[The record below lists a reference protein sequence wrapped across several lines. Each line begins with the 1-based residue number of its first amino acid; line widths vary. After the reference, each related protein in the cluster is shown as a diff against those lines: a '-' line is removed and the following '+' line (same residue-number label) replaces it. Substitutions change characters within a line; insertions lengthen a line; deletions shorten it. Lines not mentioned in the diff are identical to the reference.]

1 MDFSKFK
8 QLKQRLDSN
17 DYYTNWVGIK
27 NGAFLFSYL
36 AQGAII
42 AFGFFYVYNVIYN
55 VEPDWSPWLI
65 GAISLS
71 FLTAYEIFKRSITDK
86 WAQDV
91 VKNGIKSSG
100 EFLILS
106 LVSLLLYSGSFYVS
120 LNGAMQFA
128 DKTTKISEETFQDI
142 NVVRDSIYNKYEQQI
157 LKYDSIK
164 NTIVERQLNDPT
176 IKMYNQAVERYSQ
189 RAWKTDKDLVE
200 SLKPSYDAT
209 IERYNKELAD
219 VDAQIQKLRDDRDA
233 DIKNAEEHITTK
245 SEKQTE
251 LTQVSSQKFVIFSS
265 IFEII
270 IIFGVWFRR
279 YFQRRSIDEW
289 HEKLQNDPKL
299 ARWYKWD
306 NMLDIL
312 YRAKFNVLESG
323 NQIQSAKDF
332 VTNCKLE
339 GIFISESEAKEFFK
353 VLTTLEILETRGSRK
368 YILQGYDGA
377 KNILAKQFDVDVKKN
392 K

>member
-1 MDFSKFK
+1 MDFNKFK
-8 QLKQRLDSN
+8 KLKQHLDSN

-42 AFGFFYVYNVIYN
+42 AFGFFYVYTVIYN

-65 GAISLS
+65 GSISLS

-106 LVSLLLYSGSFYVS
+106 IVSLLLYSGSFYVS

-128 DKTTKISEETFQDI
+128 DKSTKITEQTYQDI
-142 NVVRDSIYNKYEQQI
+142 NVVKDSIYNKYEQEI

-164 NTIVERQLNDPT
+164 NSIVQRQLSDPT
-176 IKMYNQAVERYSQ
+176 IKMYNEAVQRYSA

-200 SLKPSYDAT
+200 NLKPSYDAT
-209 IERYNKELAD
+209 IQRYNKELE
-219 VDAQIQKLRDDRDA
+219 DASTQIDKLRENRDI
-233 DIKNAEEHITTK
+233 DIKNAEEHISNK
-245 SEKQTE
+245 SEKQSR
-251 LTQVSSQKFVIFSS
+251 LTKVSSNKFVIFSS
-265 IFEII
+265 IFEIM

-289 HEKLQNDPKL
+289 NNQLQNDPKL
-299 ARWYKWD
+299 ARWQKWD

-323 NQIQSAKDF
+323 NQIQSSKDF
-332 VTNCKLE
+332 ITSCKLE
-339 GIFISESEAKEFFK
+339 NIYISDAEAKEFFK
-353 VLTTLEILETRGSRK
+353 VLTTLDILENRGSRK
-368 YILQGYDGA
+368 YILQNYTGA
-377 KNILAKQFDVDVKKN
+377 KNVLAKQFDIDVKKN

>member
-1 MDFSKFK
+1 MDFNKFK
-8 QLKQRLDSN
+8 KLKQHLDSN

-27 NGAFLFSYL
+27 NGAYLFSFL

-42 AFGFFYVYNVIYN
+42 AFGFFYVYTVIYN

-65 GAISLS
+65 GSISLS

-106 LVSLLLYSGSFYVS
+106 IVSLLLYSGSFYVS

-128 DKTTKISEETFQDI
+128 DKSTKITEQTYQDI
-142 NVVRDSIYNKYEQQI
+142 NVVKDSIYNKYEQEI

-164 NTIVERQLNDPT
+164 NSIVQRQLNDPT
-176 IKMYNQAVERYSQ
+176 IKMYNEAVQRYSE

-209 IERYNKELAD
+209 IQRYNKELE
-219 VDAQIQKLRDDRDA
+219 DASTQIDKLRESRDT
-233 DIKNAEEHITTK
+233 DIKNAEEHISTK
-245 SEKQTE
+245 SEKQSQ
-251 LTQVSSQKFVIFSS
+251 LTKVSSNKFVIFSS
-265 IFEII
+265 IFEIM

-279 YFQRRSIDEW
+279 YFQRRSINEW
-289 HEKLQNDPKL
+289 NNQLQNDPKL
-299 ARWYKWD
+299 ARWQKWD

-323 NQIQSAKDF
+323 NQIQSSKDF
-332 VTNCKLE
+332 ITSCKLE
-339 GIFISESEAKEFFK
+339 NIYISDAEAKEFFK
-353 VLTTLEILETRGSRK
+353 VLTTLDILENRGSRK
-368 YILQGYDGA
+368 YILQNYAGA
-377 KNILAKQFDVDVKKN
+377 KNVLAKQFDIDVKKN